1 MTTAD
6 EFGELSSAFNQ
17 MVDGLAERERL
28 REAFGTYLDE
38 EVARHIISEEYDPDG
53 REVDVSLVFCD
64 VREFTEHSASASR
77 PPRSSRV

>member
-38 EVARHIISEEYDPDG
+38 EVARHIISEDYDPEG
-53 REVDVSLVFCD
+53 HEVEVSLLFCD
-64 VREFTEHSASASR
+64 VRTSPGTRPSASASE
-77 PPRSSRV
+77 VVAG